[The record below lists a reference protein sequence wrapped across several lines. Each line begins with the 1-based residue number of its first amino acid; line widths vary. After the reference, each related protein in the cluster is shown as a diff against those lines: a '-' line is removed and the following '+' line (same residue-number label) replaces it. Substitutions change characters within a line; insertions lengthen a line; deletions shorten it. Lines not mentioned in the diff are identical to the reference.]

1 MIKESKCCS
10 RVINVSLN
18 YEISIVFNNV
28 KNYNAHLIIQQLNKL
43 VSINSFYISSFP
55 SDSLV
60 KTLGE
65 NNFRHLSLELD
76 SEASDLAKT
85 ERILPY
91 ECICDFEKF

>member
-1 MIKESKCCS
+1 MRILLYNNLANS
-10 RVINVSLN
+10 ILN
-18 YEISIVFNNV
+18 FSFD
-28 KNYNAHLIIQQLNKL
+28 NKL